1 MKEQLEKKINY
12 YEGILL
18 SRFQEQSEIDL
29 LAQGERNSRAFLILC
44 DYLKTWIGDYQK
56 LKTRWSEPLEEIIV
70 SYFTDKP
77 SVFELLVTQKIADKI
92 NAGAPK
98 NINDFINEIAMAIAY
113 AHVKIKATSKMVE
126 LSSNSTSN

>member
-18 SRFQEQSEIDL
+18 TRFQEQSEIDL
-29 LAQGERNSRAFLILC
+29 LAQGEKNSRAFLILN

-56 LKTRWSEPLEEIIV
+56 LKTRWSEPLEDIIV
-70 SYFTDKP
+70 SYFTDKQP
-77 SVFELLVTQKIADKI
+77 VFDLLLTHRIADKI
-92 NAGAPK
+92 SAGTPK
-98 NINDFINEIAMAIAY
+98 NINDFINEIAIAIAY
-113 AHVKIKATSKMVE
+113 EHVKIKAISKLIE